1 MKTFKQILE
10 ETKEKQLSLDS
21 EYEEA
26 KIPKDPRKI
35 NLDHLGMLTPEEQRY
50 RDERMDLYMD
60 RHGLNGNAAE
70 NKVALEILSNR
81 KGNNK

>member
-26 KIPKDPRKI
+26 KKKK
-35 NLDHLGMLTPEEQRY
+35 EEEKKKKEEEEKREKEQ
-50 RDERMDLYMD
+50 EE
-60 RHGLNGNAAE
+60 AAE
-70 NKVALEILSNR
+70 DRAFDRSMYR
-81 KGNNK
+81 RRR